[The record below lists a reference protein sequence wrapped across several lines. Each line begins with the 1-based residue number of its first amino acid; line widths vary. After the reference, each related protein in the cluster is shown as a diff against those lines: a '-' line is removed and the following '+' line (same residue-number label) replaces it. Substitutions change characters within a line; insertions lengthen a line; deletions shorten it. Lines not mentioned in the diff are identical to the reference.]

1 MGGTIIEHI
10 DLEESSAEGSMRIRK
25 EILEREGSELMMD
38 VDLTE
43 SEMEKPTSRH
53 VSFGVMHIRE
63 YSQVLGDH
71 PCCQEGPPVSL
82 GWDYSPQQTCS
93 VDDYESKRCFG
104 RRPRNELRLSFEDRR
119 EILSDIPDNEVKR
132 GCRRLHRDRK
142 CSGKAMQSF
151 FGGPQHVAVT
161 E

>member
-1 MGGTIIEHI
+1 MGGTITELV
-10 DLEESSAEGSMRIRK
+10 DLEASSAESSLSIRK
-25 EILEREGSELMMD
+25 AILEMEGSERMMD

-43 SEMEKPTSRH
+43 SDMEKPTLRH

-63 YSQVLGDH
+63 YSQILGDH

-82 GWDYSPQQTCS
+82 GWDYSPQSTCS
-93 VDDYESKRCFG
+93 VDDYETKRCLG
-104 RRPRNELRLSFEDRR
+104 RRHRNDLRLSFEDRR

-151 FGGPQHVAVT
+151 FGEPLKVAVT